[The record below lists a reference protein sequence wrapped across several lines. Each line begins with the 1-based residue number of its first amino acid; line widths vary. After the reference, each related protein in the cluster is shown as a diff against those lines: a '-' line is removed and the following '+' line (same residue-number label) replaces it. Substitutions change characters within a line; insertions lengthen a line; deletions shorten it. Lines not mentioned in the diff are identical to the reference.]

1 MIETDGHYVLGGERI
16 SVEKRDICG
25 CHVTSTWSVL
35 PPSRECCY
43 AVEGVLKALLSLRQF
58 VTELNWP
65 DEGFAR
71 EIESVVQ
78 GTSVPR
84 FKEAADL

>member
-1 MIETDGHYVLGGERI
+1 M
-16 SVEKRDICG
+16 
-25 CHVTSTWSVL
+25 
-35 PPSRECCY
+35 
-43 AVEGVLKALLSLRQF
+43 LKALLSLRQF

-78 GTSVPR
+78 GTSVAR